1 MKTIINYSCFF
12 LIVCSVIFSCKMQS
26 RIFGYRYVPSPPTCD
41 TCQISNLKKSILI
54 TNDST
59 LIFGVVFGGLGVS
72 TTINYSMIG
81 NTIITDTVDINGDK
95 SYSEYLDE
103 IFGNKLSFSRDSIIN
118 ERTKERFYSDKYLRY
133 QNRKYGNSKSY
144 LILGDKKRRLTFAN
158 TKRIVSGID
167 TTYHEIILLDKI
179 QAEMEYGIN
188 TKNHTFKV
196 IKK

>member
-1 MKTIINYSCFF
+1 M
-12 LIVCSVIFSCKMQS
+12 
-26 RIFGYRYVPSPPTCD
+26 RH
-41 TCQISNLKKSILI
+41 CQISNLKKSILI

-72 TTINYSMIG
+72 TTINYSRIG

-144 LILGDKKRRLTFAN
+144 LIIGDKKRRLTSAN
-158 TKRIVSGID
+158 VKRIVSGID

-188 TKNHTFKV
+188 TKNHTFKL